1 MFVFFSFFS
10 LYLPFFSFSF
20 FSSVVCEVFVF
31 GLFLSFREL
40 ECFIILPCVGHL
52 IALMMVIEC
61 SYVCMNVCV
70 VFVCVRLRAR
80 IHIFHCVLAS
90 EYTIMSIC
98 VDTCVHVSVWL
109 LVLCAC
115 FFFNV
120 NYCVLGDKLWN
131 CLFFFISLCAALTL
145 IFIFAMMLICVYVYV
160 RISTHVYVY
169 FCVVVF
175 AFWWHISDASHLFL
189 CSNNFSVILKSYL
202 YSLFNFNNVIYS

>member
-1 MFVFFSFFS
+1 MACSSFS
-10 LYLPFFSFSF
+10 LFFLFTYLSLVF
-20 FSSVVCEVFVF
+20 FSSVVFEVFVF

-40 ECFIILPCVGHL
+40 ECFIILPCWPLDSFNDGDWMFICVYECMRCICLCALTRPYTYISLCACVWVYDHVHL
-52 IALMMVIEC
+52 C
-61 SYVCMNVCV
+61 
-70 VFVCVRLRAR
+70 RHLRAR
-80 IHIFHCVLAS
+80 IRMIVGVVCV
-90 EYTIMSIC
+90 I
-98 VDTCVHVSVWL
+98 
-109 LVLCAC
+109 
-115 FFFNV
+115 FFNV

-145 IFIFAMMLICVYVYV
+145 VFIFAMMLICVYVYV